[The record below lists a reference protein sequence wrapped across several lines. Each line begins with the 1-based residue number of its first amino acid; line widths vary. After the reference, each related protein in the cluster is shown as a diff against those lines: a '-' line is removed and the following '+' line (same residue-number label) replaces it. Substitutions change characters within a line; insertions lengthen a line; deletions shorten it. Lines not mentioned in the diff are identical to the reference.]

1 MAEMSF
7 EPGTKVELMEHGK
20 WTGEA
25 HTVTAHVGRTP
36 DHLVLL
42 NPKNGV
48 LFELYNDAPYNV
60 RPYQEAKAQ
69 VPCQCEHEL
78 HWQTPRTVHEH
89 LAVPAG
95 DSCAMFI
102 GPICD
107 ACVEHMRDYLLTGAE
122 AQRSREAVTKMYQ
135 DQVESSGD

>member
-1 MAEMSF
+1 MTEMSF
-7 EPGTKVELMEHGK
+7 EPGTKVELMEYGK

-36 DHLVLL
+36 DHLVLMTSKG
-42 NPKNGV
+42 N

-60 RPYQEAKAQ
+60 RPYQEAKGQ
-69 VPCQCEHEL
+69 VPCQCEHIL
-78 HWQTPRTVHEH
+78 HFQKPRTVHEH
-89 LAVPAG
+89 LKVPAG
-95 DSCAMFI
+95 ESCAMLI

-122 AQRSREAVTKMYQ
+122 AQRSREAVTKMYH
-135 DQVESSGD
+135 DQEESSGD